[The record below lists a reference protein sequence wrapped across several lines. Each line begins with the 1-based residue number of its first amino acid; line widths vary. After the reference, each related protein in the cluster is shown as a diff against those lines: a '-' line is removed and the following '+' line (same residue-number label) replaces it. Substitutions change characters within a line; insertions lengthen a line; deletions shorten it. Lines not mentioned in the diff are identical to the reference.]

1 MLYFLTRRRSSL
13 SWQASQDTRSALAG
27 GIIKIAR
34 NRASLRPF
42 HTLALIMTMPEP
54 HPQIT
59 APRPAAAARRPHSHG
74 AFLLLSLL
82 VTLNACTSVPLPPW
96 PSQGTAPQ
104 PEPATASVAAPV
116 PAAVAVAQPVP
127 LRSTVLVAPATDAP
141 YSAAV
146 AARFPAPSVIY
157 NTPGLQEGRSSFSS
171 NAEIQTWL
179 RDLSASASSATGLKA
194 AVLNIGQSQR
204 GEAIEALVLTRA
216 TGTDAA
222 ALLALGRPTVLLL
235 GQQHGDEPAGSE
247 ALLVVAREL
256 SQGLLRPLL
265 ERINVIIVPRANPDG
280 SADGKRATSGGLD
293 MNRDHL
299 LLNTP
304 EAQALA
310 RLARDYRP
318 TVVVDAHEYTVVGR
332 FLQKFDAIQKYDAL
346 LQYATT
352 ANQPEFLT
360 KASEEWYR
368 RPLLAA
374 LTAQGLST
382 EWYYTTSADLAD
394 KKVSMGGTQ
403 PDTGRNINGLKN
415 SISLLIETR
424 GVGLGRLHIQRRV
437 HTHVSA
443 ISSVLAST
451 AQRASELGQ
460 LQPYIEKELSAQAC
474 KEEAVVEA
482 GPTLTQYE
490 LLMLD
495 PVTGADKAIKV
506 EWNSALTLRK
516 LKTRVR
522 PCGYWLSASSKTAVE
537 RLRLHGVQVLRVLEP
552 SSMLGDMYRETARPA
567 GTRQDVR
574 GSITD
579 AGQIVKTEVALVRGV
594 IDAPPG
600 SYYVPLSQP
609 LANLVMAAL
618 EPDTQNSY
626 FANQLIDSLASAA
639 RVMSEPAVKAEAL
652 P

>member
-1 MLYFLTRRRSSL
+1 M
-13 SWQASQDTRSALAG
+13 ALA
-27 GIIKIAR
+27 R
-34 NRASLRPF
+34 YLRPF
-42 HTLALIMTMPEP
+42 RPLHTLAMIMTQPVP
-54 HPQIT
+54 SPQIS
-59 APRPAAAARRPHSHG
+59 APRPAAAVRRHKPG
-74 AFLLLSLL
+74 ASLLLSLL
-82 VTLNACTSVPLPPW
+82 VTLSACTSVPLPPW
-96 PSQGTAPQ
+96 PTQGTAPR
-104 PEPATASVAAPV
+104 PTPVPATVSVAAPV

-127 LRSTVLVAPATDAP
+127 ARPALLAAPPTEAP

-157 NTPGLQEGRSSFSS
+157 TTPGLQAGRSSFSS

-179 RDLSASASSATGLKA
+179 RDLSTSAASVPGLKA
-194 AVLNIGQSQR
+194 AVLNMGQSQR
-204 GEAIEALVLTRA
+204 GEPLEALVLTRA
-216 TGTDAA
+216 AGTDAA
-222 ALLALGRPTVLLL
+222 ALLASGRPSVLLL

-256 SQGLLRPLL
+256 TQGLLRPLL

-280 SADGKRATSGGLD
+280 STDSKRVTSGGLD

-352 ANQPEFLT
+352 ANMPEFLT

-374 LTAQGLST
+374 LKAQGLST
-382 EWYYTTSADLAD
+382 EWYYTTSTDLAD
-394 KKVSMGGTQ
+394 KKISMGGTQ
-403 PDTGRNINGLKN
+403 PDTGRNVNGLKN
-415 SISLLIETR
+415 TVSLLIETR
-424 GVGLGRLHIQRRV
+424 GVGIGRLHIQRRV
-437 HTHVSA
+437 HTHVTA

-495 PVTGADKAIKV
+495 PVSGADKTLKV

-522 PCGYWLSASSKTAVE
+522 PCGYWLSAGAKTAVE

-552 SSMLGDMYRETARPA
+552 SSMLGDIYRETARAA
-567 GTRQDVR
+567 GARQDVR
-574 GSITD
+574 GSISD
-579 AGQIVKTEVALVRGV
+579 AAQIIKTEVSLVRGV
-594 IDAPPG
+594 IDAPAG

-639 RVMSEPAVKAEAL
+639 RVMSEPAAKTEEL
-652 P
+652 TP

>member
-1 MLYFLTRRRSSL
+1 MITTMTAL
-13 SWQASQDTRSALAG
+13 SPQSATATVRPRTQQ
-27 GIIKIAR
+27 GIA
-34 NRASLRPF
+34 
-42 HTLALIMTMPEP
+42 
-54 HPQIT
+54 
-59 APRPAAAARRPHSHG
+59 
-74 AFLLLSLL
+74 LLLSLL
-82 VTLNACTSVPLPPW
+82 VTLSACTSTPLPPW
-96 PSQGTAPQ
+96 PSSGAPTRTAPA
-104 PEPATASVAAPV
+104 PAPVSVSVPAT
-116 PAAVAVAQPVP
+116 VAVAQPVP
-127 LRSTVLVAPATDAP
+127 VRSAVVAAPVAEAP

-146 AARFPAPSVIY
+146 AARFPAPSVVY
-157 NTPGLQEGRSSFSS
+157 STPGLQEGRSSFTS

-179 RDLSASASSATGLKA
+179 RDLTASAAGAPGLKA

-204 GEAIEALVLTRA
+204 GEVLEALVLSRA

-222 ALLALGRPTVLLL
+222 ALLASGRPTVLLL

-280 SADGKRATSGGLD
+280 SADSKRTTSGGLD

-310 RLARDYRP
+310 RLTRDYRP

-352 ANQPEFLT
+352 ANIPEFLT

-374 LTAQGLST
+374 LNAQGLSNQ
-382 EWYYTTSADLAD
+382 WYYTTSADLAD
-394 KKVSMGGTQ
+394 KTISMGGTQ

-415 SISLLIETR
+415 TVSLLIETR
-424 GVGLGRLHIQRRV
+424 GIGIGRLHIQRRV

-482 GPTLTQYE
+482 GPTPTQFE

-495 PVTGADKAIKV
+495 PVSGADKALKV

-516 LKTRVR
+516 VKTRVR

-552 SSMLGDMYRETARPA
+552 SSMLGDIYRETARSA
-567 GTRQDVR
+567 GVRQDVR
-574 GSITD
+574 GSILD
-579 AGQIVKTEVALVRGV
+579 AGQIVKTEVALIRGV
-594 IDAPPG
+594 IDAPSG
-600 SYYVPLSQP
+600 SYYVSLRQPLS
-609 LANLVMAAL
+609 NLVMAAL

-626 FANQLIDSLASAA
+626 FANQLIDNLASAA
-639 RVMSEPAVKAEAL
+639 RVMSEPTAKTEEL